1 MSLTELAKKLP
12 YPIQQG
18 LKYIYGSIPPRF
30 RYGKAFWETY
40 NFLQESQWW
49 SRKKLEEYQM
59 QQLSKL
65 LNHAYENVPYYRRVF
80 DERELRP
87 KDIQNLDDL
96 RKLPYLTKDTFRLHF
111 NEIISTNINLNKFP
125 MSHTSGT
132 TGRPIQFYEN
142 LHTGQKELAFI
153 YHQWS
158 RVGIKPNSPIIQLRG
173 AIIEGNK
180 PIEYNPINKVLRL
193 SPRISGRETV
203 RYYLEKMQNFGA
215 KFLHGYPSTIA
226 IFAFMIKH
234 YGFSVPFKLNAVL
247 FASEAI
253 YSWAKEITQEVFT
266 CPVFS
271 HYGMAEK
278 VVLAGE
284 CESTPYYHCIPQ
296 YGITEFD
303 TDTNEIIGT
312 SFLNYIN
319 PFIRYR
325 TTDIAF
331 KPVLLGCNTCG
342 RAYSPLFTGVEGRLE
357 DFIITPKG
365 MNISPAIIT
374 HPFKHF
380 KTIKATQ
387 IFQGSLDHILL
398 KIVPWDDSAPESLES
413 ELRDL
418 CKGLQGILGSEMRIE
433 TELVESIPLTKHGK
447 FKWIISDVS
456 KNFFEKGISQRWNI

>member
-1 MSLTELAKKLP
+1 MTKNGFKK
-12 YPIQQG
+12 Y
-18 LKYIYGSIPPRF
+18 F
-30 RYGKAFWETY
+30 
-40 NFLQESQWW
+40 
-49 SRKKLEEYQM
+49 
-59 QQLSKL
+59 
-65 LNHAYENVPYYRRVF
+65 
-80 DERELRP
+80 RELIA
-87 KDIQNLDDL
+87 K
-96 RKLPYLTKDTFRLHF
+96 
-111 NEIISTNINLNKFP
+111 NINVKTLP
-125 MSHTSGT
+125 MIHTSGT
-132 TGRPIQFYEN
+132 TGRPLQFYEN
-142 LHTGQKELAFI
+142 LHTVQKELAFI

-158 RVGIKPNSPIIQLRG
+158 RVGIKPHSPIIQLRG

-193 SPRISGRETV
+193 SPRIGGKETV
-203 RYYLEKMQNFGA
+203 RYYLERMQNFGA
-215 KFLHGYPSTIA
+215 KFLHGYPSAIA
-226 IFAFMIKH
+226 IFAFMIRQ

-247 FASEAI
+247 FASEAV
-253 YSWAKEITQEVFT
+253 YSWEKEITREVFS
-266 CPVFS
+266 CRVFS

-284 CESTPYYHCIPQ
+284 CESTNYYHCIPQ

-331 KPVLLGCNTCG
+331 NPVLSGCNTCG
-342 RAYSPLFTGVEGRLE
+342 RAYFPLFTDVEGRIE

-365 MNISPAIIT
+365 VNISPAIIT
-374 HPFKHF
+374 HPFKDF

-387 IFQGSLDHILL
+387 IFQGSRDHILL

-418 CKGLQGILGSEMRIE
+418 CEGLQGILGPDTKIE
-433 TELVESIPLTKHGK
+433 TKIVESIPLTKSGK
-447 FKWIISDVS
+447 FKWIISDIS
-456 KNFFEKGISQRWNI
+456 KNAFKKGIS